1 MNDLGSWILGCWKHA
16 RQSDIFS
23 VAQFKLKRMCP
34 RLTEF
39 MKHLTFLPNLS
50 GSHQAKAAEWLFDQ
64 KTEQE
69 KMDKCAR
76 KFKTLPIKVIGL
88 KKFPSFRLSALKA
101 VYNTW
106 SVGPSKTPLLHKIFK
121 YFFSP
126 HAKFQNILPLVSYWQ
141 SFRIIFPYYW
151 PDTRYKNNQCWH
163 LRCFAIL
170 QDSHSQ
176 NSWFLVVLI
185 PARKSFC
192 SPLIPCVKFKAT
204 KEKIGEHIFPP
215 LHCLNW
221 TFLDTKFT
229 FCAYHHII
237 KQGEATYLP
246 D

>member
-1 MNDLGSWILGCWKHA
+1 
-16 RQSDIFS
+16 
-23 VAQFKLKRMCP
+23 MCP
-34 RLTEF
+34 RLIAF
-39 MKHLTFLPNLS
+39 MKQLTFLPNLS

-64 KTEQE
+64 NAEQE

-76 KFKTLPIKVIGL
+76 KFKTLQIKVIGF
-88 KKFPSFRLSALKA
+88 KKFPSFSLSGLKHRALEKPILA
-101 VYNTW
+101 QNT
-106 SVGPSKTPLLHKIFK
+106 

-126 HAKFQNILPLVSYWQ
+126 HKNFKKSSPSVLPLVSYWY

-163 LRCFAIL
+163 IL

-176 NSWFLVVLI
+176 NPWFLVVLI

-215 LHCLNW
+215 LHCPNW

-237 KQGEATYLP
+237 K
-246 D
+246 

>member
-1 MNDLGSWILGCWKHA
+1 MRVKAIYSLSHNLNWNECVPASLRLWSNWHSCRISLVVTRQKLLNGFLTRMRSKRKWINVHENL
-16 RQSDIFS
+16 
-23 VAQFKLKRMCP
+23 KLYKS
-34 RLTEF
+34 RL
-39 MKHLTFLPNLS
+39 L
-50 GSHQAKAAEWLFDQ
+50 
-64 KTEQE
+64 
-69 KMDKCAR
+69 
-76 KFKTLPIKVIGL
+76 
-88 KKFPSFRLSALKA
+88 ALKSFLLL
-101 VYNTW
+101 VSVLW
-106 SVGPSKTPLLHKIFK
+106 SVGPWKKPILAQNT

-126 HAKFQNILPLVSYWQ
+126 HKNFKKSSPSVLPHVSYWY

-151 PDTRYKNNQCWH
+151 PDTRYKNNQCCH

-176 NSWFLVVLI
+176 NPWFLVVLI

-237 KQGEATYLP
+237 K
-246 D
+246 